1 MVALCSLCP
10 LRRPDGLD
18 FLDFSGRARFWGQ
31 KDGGTLGLSE
41 GYGVGNPRES
51 VSGQFTS
58 LVNWGEQ
65 VNSPYSLGEQDIPS

>member
-1 MVALCSLCP
+1 MKSP
-10 LRRPDGLD
+10 
-18 FLDFSGRARFWGQ
+18 
-31 KDGGTLGLSE
+31 GTLGLFG

-65 VNSPYSLGEQDIPS
+65 VNSPYALGEQDISS

>member
-1 MVALCSLCP
+1 MLSPCSKLAYGHIQLSCTALVFGKMP
-10 LRRPDGLD
+10 
-18 FLDFSGRARFWGQ
+18 
-31 KDGGTLGLSE
+31 GTLGLSG